1 MNNII
6 NNKQLCTESKY
17 EPDDRLKVTISVDK
31 ELDYADW
38 SIRQTIDFEDEYM
51 HNI

>member
-1 MNNII
+1 MTND
-6 NNKQLCTESKY
+6 KQLYTEPEY
-17 EPDDRLKVTISVDK
+17 EPDDGLKATISTDK

-51 HNI
+51 HNV